1 MAKKSFI
8 LLVLALLTLAVPTAA
23 AAQDTIKIY
32 LQDKL
37 DTANAQAGD
46 TFTGTLAHDVIVNGR
61 VIGRKGDRVNGRV
74 EKAVASGRLKTPAEI
89 HLRLVSVERRSR
101 KNRVEA
107 GDLAIKAGSHKKRNL
122 AMIGGGAAAGAIIG
136 AITGGK
142 KGALIGSAIG
152 AGAGTAGA
160 LLTGKKNIVLPPETL
175 LVFEK
180 DSILI
185 GTKELAELQPEP
197 GSREGAR
204 TASRTSDRE
213 EDSNAR
219 RRDEYDEDEEY
230 RSDRERDRDREY
242 DRDRDREHD
251 REHERDRE
259 REHEREHDRDRDS
272 RYEDYDGPYPREIEV
287 EVEDRYT
294 YVKIKWDDGEEK
306 YRLRSHDY
314 DRVLV
319 LISDRSGL
327 PPGWLRANLASEGR
341 SGGKQKYKLKH
352 DRGVRDHG
360 KGVGRGK
367 GKGKGKGKKKN

>member
-8 LLVLALLTLAVPTAA
+8 LMVLALLTLAVPTAA
-23 AAQDTIKIY
+23 TAQDTIKIY

-46 TFTGTLAHDVIVNGR
+46 TFTGTLAHDLIVNGR
-61 VIGRKGDRVNGRV
+61 VVGRKGDRVNGRV

-107 GDLAIKAGSHKKRNL
+107 GDLAIKAGSHKKRNI

-160 LLTGKKNIVLPPETL
+160 LLTGKKNIVLPPETH

-213 EDSNAR
+213 EDLAR
-219 RRDEYDEDEEY
+219 RRENEYEDEPVRTRRRREEYDERDEYEDEY
-230 RSDRERDRDREY
+230 KRDRDRDRDREY
-242 DRDRDREHD
+242 
-251 REHERDRE
+251 
-259 REHEREHDRDRDS
+259 
-272 RYEDYDGPYPREIEV
+272 EDYEGPEPDEIEMDV
-287 EVEDRYT
+287 VGGYT
-294 YVKIKWDDGEEK
+294 YVRVRWSDGEEK
-306 YRLRSHDY
+306 YRVRTT
-314 DRVLV
+314 DRDKVYV
-319 LISDRSGL
+319 VISERSGL
-327 PPGWLRANLASEGR
+327 PPGWLKKNLKAD
-341 SGGKQKYKLKH
+341 GKKFKFKSKGN
-352 DRGVRDHG
+352 RGVRDHG